1 MMMREII
8 LDERAWA
15 ENAINNLFLGSRPV
29 ETLGRIAKYYF
40 ADGYSKK
47 EIAKMLEEF
56 LMKCDPTASIAKWQ
70 EVIESIAK
78 NADRYP
84 LIDINGI
91 SITKFE
97 MNAISALK
105 TKMLKRLMFTL
116 LCIAKYGNAIN
127 PKNNNWVNC
136 EAKDFFN
143 MANIKTTS
151 IRQSLLIND
160 LWQLGYIGYSNVIDN
175 VNLNVKIVSD
185 DEEEL
190 FITDFRNLGNQ
201 YMDYIDGGYMKC
213 ENCHTTI
220 KRIKNN
226 QRYCQECATGINRE
240 KALKR
245 YYLENF

>member
-1 MMMREII
+1 MREII

-15 ENAINNLFLGSRPV
+15 ENAIDSLCLGVKPV

-40 ADGYSKK
+40 SEGYSKK

-56 LMKCDPTASIAKWQ
+56 VIKCDPTASVAKWQ
-70 EVIESIAK
+70 EVIDSISK

-91 SITKFE
+91 SITKSE
-97 MNAISALK
+97 MAAISALK

-151 IRQSLLIND
+151 VRQSLLIND

-175 VNLNVKIVSD
+175 VNLNVRIVAD

-213 ENCHTTI
+213 ENCGIIVKIH
-220 KRIKNN
+220 NN
-226 QRYCQECATGINRE
+226 KQRYCPECSDDMR
-240 KALKR
+240 KKR
-245 YYLENF
+245 DLGYYYSKVS

>member
-1 MMMREII
+1 MREII

-15 ENAINNLFLGSRPV
+15 ESAINNLTLGNKPV
-29 ETLGRIAKYYF
+29 ETLGRIAKCYY
-40 ADGYSKK
+40 ADGYSRR

-56 LMKCDPTASIAKWQ
+56 LIKCDPTVSVAKWQ
-70 EVIESIAK
+70 DTIESIAK

-84 LIDINGI
+84 LIDIGGV
-91 SITKFE
+91 SITRSE
-97 MNAISALK
+97 MKAISELK

-136 EAKDFFN
+136 DAKDFFN

-151 IRQSLLIND
+151 VRQSLLIND
-160 LWQLGYIGYSNVIDN
+160 LWQLGYIGYSNVVDN
-175 VNLNVKIVSD
+175 VNLNVKIVGN

-190 FITDFRNLGNQ
+190 FVSDFRNLGNQ

-213 ENCHTTI
+213 ENCGAVVKDCSHRQ
-220 KRIKNN
+220 K
-226 QRYCQECATGINRE
+226 YCSECSNEIHRRRS
-240 KALKR
+240 LD
-245 YYLENF
+245 YYYSKFA